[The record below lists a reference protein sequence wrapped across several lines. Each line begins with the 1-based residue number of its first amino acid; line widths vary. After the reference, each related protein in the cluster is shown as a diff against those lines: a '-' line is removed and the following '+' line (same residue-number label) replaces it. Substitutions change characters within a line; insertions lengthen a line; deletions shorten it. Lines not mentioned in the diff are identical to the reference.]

1 MSTGGPRIHLIS
13 FATED
18 YSNSAKALGIKAIA
32 NGFSSFYLYNFQ
44 DLEADFVENNSL
56 TLANRRGAGYW
67 VWKPYIILKYLSQ
80 IPRGEYLLYLD
91 AGVMPKSQA
100 GEFVNYL
107 KDEKIHLWNIHGVT
121 IGEWTDPGV
130 LRALNVSE
138 STFGSNMVMG
148 GAILGVN
155 SLEFKSIL
163 ERWLDL
169 CTNPKYLHPD
179 SEPSYVKPEG
189 LFWHRHDQSLLSVLV
204 ATDSQYFTVHEAS
217 ARSPE
222 SAFLN
227 IHRKKNLKHIAI
239 VFTFPGLRKFRRSI
253 TNLLPLKLKTRLRS
267 YLFQK
272 RNRGVSLAEE
282 IAVKQSLRKL

>member
-1 MSTGGPRIHLIS
+1 MITGRPRIHLIS

-32 NGFSSFYLYNFQ
+32 NGFSSFYLYSLQ
-44 DLEADFVENNSL
+44 DLDADFVENNSL
-56 TLANRRGAGYW
+56 TLANERGAGYW
-67 VWKPYIILKYLSQ
+67 VWKPYIILKHLSQ
-80 IPRGEYLLYLD
+80 IPQGDYLLYLD
-91 AGVMPKSQA
+91 AGVMPKCQVR
-100 GEFVNYL
+100 EFIDYL
-107 KDEKIHLWNIHGVT
+107 QDGKIHVWNIHGVT

-130 LRALNVSE
+130 LRALKVSE
-138 STFGSNMVMG
+138 SLLGSTMVMG

-155 SLEFKSIL
+155 KLEFRSIL
-163 ERWLDL
+163 ERWLEL

-179 SEPSYVKPEG
+179 SGPSYVKPEG

-204 ATDSQYFTVHEAS
+204 ATDSQHFTVHGAS

-222 SAFLN
+222 SAFFN
-227 IHRKKNLKHIAI
+227 VHRKKDLKHMSF

-253 TNLLPLKLKTRLRS
+253 TNLLPIKLKTKIRF
-267 YLFQK
+267 YVFEK

-282 IAVKQSLRKL
+282 IAIKQSLRKL